1 MLDRTQELSG
11 DVGNG
16 GKKKEKKKSR
26 DEIYKGLIP
35 SSRSDGD

>member
-16 GKKKEKKKSR
+16 EKMKRSR